1 MGYSRREIAYRNWL
15 IRVSILLF
23 ISLIANAYLYAEHYG
38 TMPEGGWEGQ
48 IADLQN
54 QISALQNKINRL
66 TASRL
71 ITRLGST
78 DQRPYPTTTYVHIIG
93 SVWNVGTT
101 PAYNCTLHVILYRGH
116 TYVVEDTYIRLGTIK
131 GEAFADVDTKIH
143 YEGSELTS
151 WSITPEWE

>member
-1 MGYSRREIAYRNWL
+1 
-15 IRVSILLF
+15 
-23 ISLIANAYLYAEHYG
+23 
-38 TMPEGGWEGQ
+38 MPEGGWEGQ

-54 QISALQNKINRL
+54 QISALQNKIDRL